1 MELNGN
7 GCGLKECNCSPPNF
21 ITISSGKI
29 GFEVTLTDEEAKEL
43 KISGKLEIEI

>member
-7 GCGLKECNCSPPNF
+7 GCGLKECNCSPSNF
-21 ITISSGKI
+21 ISISNGKI